1 MEKRSRRRIRDLVTH
16 MAFQGLVA
24 NEIGCVRTSM
34 MAGNKRSL
42 KRAEYRGTWVGWRE
56 GSPVV
61 TSRLP
66 NETLIDRLCAEA
78 EFVATAEIKMK
89 S

>member
-1 MEKRSRRRIRDLVTH
+1 MHQLTVAKRRFGSYSAAPVKGCRDRSSPKSRRT
-16 MAFQGLVA
+16 
-24 NEIGCVRTSM
+24 
-34 MAGNKRSL
+34 
-42 KRAEYRGTWVGWRE
+42 GTWVGWRE

-61 TSRLP
+61 TSRLS

>member
-42 KRAEYRGTWVGWRE
+42 KRAEYR
-56 GSPVV
+56 
-61 TSRLP
+61 
-66 NETLIDRLCAEA
+66 
-78 EFVATAEIKMK
+78 
-89 S
+89 